1 MTTEY
6 TPDTIKSHNTPAD
19 CWLIIH
25 KKVYDVSSYLSS
37 HPGGAEIILSCAGKD
52 ATREFDDIGHSKSA
66 IRTLAKYEIGV
77 CPVSEV
83 SAPNEQQPSLWD
95 NIVSWVQSR
104 FFPNPNQTQI
114 ATLLSRSQITHDTVS
129 LIFALPHGNSLG
141 LKCGQHIVIHVGD
154 AKRKYTPISD
164 VPGSFEI
171 VVKIYKTG
179 VVSPH
184 IGNLKFGDTMT
195 FSGATG
201 QNIYLGDGRF
211 SVAGGG
217 CPPCSR
223 QGGFGREPSV
233 PSREIQSDNLL
244 MICAGS
250 GITPIYAVLRHITKR
265 NEYGIRANLLFVN
278 KTSDDIILR
287 EEIDQMCF
295 NHPNIT
301 AQYTLTQKN
310 SSWSGLTGRPTPNMI
325 ANVAKQDFT
334 GIVLICGSS
343 DFNSGISQMCCD
355 VGFIKSNIIIF

>member
-6 TPDTIKSHNTPAD
+6 TPDTIKSHNTSDD
-19 CWLIIH
+19 CWLVIH

-83 SAPNEQQPSLWD
+83 SAPNEQPSLWE

-104 FFPNPNQTQI
+104 FFPNPNQTQT

-141 LKCGQHIVIHVGD
+141 LKCGQHIAIHVGD
-154 AKRKYTPISD
+154 TKRKYTPISD
-164 VPGSFEI
+164 APGSFEL

-179 VVSPH
+179 IVSPH
-184 IGNLKFGDTMT
+184 IGNLKFGDTMS

-201 QNIYLGDGRF
+201 QNIYLGGGRF
-211 SVAGGG
+211 STAG
-217 CPPCSR
+217 
-223 QGGFGREPSV
+223 
-233 PSREIQSDNLL
+233 REIQSDNLL

-250 GITPIYAVLRHITKR
+250 GITPIYAVLRHIAKH

-295 NHPNIT
+295 NHVNIT

-325 ANVAKQDFT
+325 SNVAKHDFT
-334 GIVLICGSS
+334 GIVLVCGSS
-343 DFNSGISQMCCD
+343 EFNSGISQMCCD
-355 VGFIKSNIIIF
+355 VGFLKSNIITW

>member
-6 TPDTIKSHNTPAD
+6 TPDSIKSHNTSDD
-19 CWLIIH
+19 CWLVIH

-83 SAPNEQQPSLWD
+83 SAPNEQQLSLWD

-104 FFPNPNQTQI
+104 FFPNPNQTQT

-164 VPGSFEI
+164 APGSFEL

-184 IGNLKFGDTMT
+184 IGNLKFGDTMS

-201 QNIYLGDGRF
+201 QNHYLGGGRF
-211 SVAGGG
+211 STAG
-217 CPPCSR
+217 
-223 QGGFGREPSV
+223 
-233 PSREIQSDNLL
+233 REIQSDNLL

-250 GITPIYAVLRHITKR
+250 GITPIYAVLCHITKR
-265 NEYGIRANLLFVN
+265 NEYGIRANLLFAN

-295 NHPNIT
+295 NHANIT

-355 VGFIKSNIIIF
+355 VGFLKSNIIIF

>member
-6 TPDTIKSHNTPAD
+6 TPDSIKKHNTSD
-19 CWLIIH
+19 NCWLIIH

-77 CPVSEV
+77 CPVSEI
-83 SAPNEQQPSLWD
+83 SSQNEQPSLWD
-95 NIVSWVQSR
+95 NIVSWIQSR
-104 FFPNPNQTQI
+104 FLPNTNQT

-129 LIFALPHGNSLG
+129 LIFALPHGKSLG
-141 LKCGQHIVIHVGD
+141 IKCGQHIAINVGD
-154 AKRKYTPISD
+154 AKRKYTPVSD
-164 VPGSFEI
+164 APGSFEL

-179 VVSPH
+179 IVSPH
-184 IGNLKFGDTMT
+184 IGNLKFGDTMS
-195 FSGATG
+195 FSGPTG
-201 QNIYLGDGRF
+201 QNIYLGGGRF
-211 SVAGGG
+211 SI
-217 CPPCSR
+217 
-223 QGGFGREPSV
+223 

-244 MICAGS
+244 MVCAGS
-250 GITPIYAVLRHITKR
+250 GITPIYAVLRHIAKH

-310 SSWSGLTGRPTPNMI
+310 SSWSGLVGRPTPNMI

-343 DFNSGISQMCCD
+343 DFNSGISQICCD
-355 VGFIKSNIIIF
+355 VGFTKSNIITW